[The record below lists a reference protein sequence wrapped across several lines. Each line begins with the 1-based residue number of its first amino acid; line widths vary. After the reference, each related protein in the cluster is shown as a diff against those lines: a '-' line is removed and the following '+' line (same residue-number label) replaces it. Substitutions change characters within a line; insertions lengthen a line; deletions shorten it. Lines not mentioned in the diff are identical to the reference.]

1 MFDGGESRDS
11 CEGSVDRDAGTAQ
24 ATPLSGVVL
33 ALSLLSFGIFLASSD
48 AVRFVLAEIARLF
61 GKFSS

>member
-1 MFDGGESRDS
+1 MFDSGESGNS
-11 CEGSVDRDAGTAQ
+11 CKGSVDRDAGDAQ

-33 ALSLLSFGIFLASSD
+33 ALSFLSFGIFLVSSD
-48 AVRFVLAEIARLF
+48 AVRFVLSEIARLF